1 MAAEPLADAQDMFAV
16 HTMFRREFGL
26 IPGLVRA
33 VPAGDKPRT
42 ALVANHVDFMA
53 KALGVHHSDED
64 RHLWPRLRGRG
75 TEEVASIVDLMER
88 QHGAIHQGLLHV
100 VDELGSWRE
109 SASARARDALA
120 DDVVQLFPI
129 VKEHLADEEARAVA
143 LIEQYVTAAEYA
155 LIVPEAVAA
164 IGQDRLPVFFGM
176 MIYEAAPGF
185 VDRMVSQMP
194 TQLQGGIRDAAVKA
208 YATYAER
215 LYGTDTPPRAT
226 SQQSVAR

>member
-16 HTMFRREFGL
+16 HTLFRREFSL

-33 VPAGDKPRT
+33 VPAGDEPRT

-64 RHLWPRLRGRG
+64 KHLWPRLRARG
-75 TEEVASIVDLMER
+75 TEAVASVVDLMDR

-100 VDELGSWRE
+100 VDALGSWRE

-120 DDVVQLFPI
+120 DDVVKLFPI
-129 VKEHLADEEARAVA
+129 LEEHLADEEAHAVS

-155 LIVPEAVAA
+155 LIVPDAVSA
-164 IGQDRLPVFFGM
+164 IGKDRLPVFFGM
-176 MIYEAAPGF
+176 MIYEAPPGII
-185 VDRMVSQMP
+185 DQMVSHMP
-194 TQLQGGIRDAAVKA
+194 TQIQGGIRDAAVKA

-215 LYGTDTPPRAT
+215 LYGTETPPRAT
-226 SQQSVAR
+226 LQHSVAR